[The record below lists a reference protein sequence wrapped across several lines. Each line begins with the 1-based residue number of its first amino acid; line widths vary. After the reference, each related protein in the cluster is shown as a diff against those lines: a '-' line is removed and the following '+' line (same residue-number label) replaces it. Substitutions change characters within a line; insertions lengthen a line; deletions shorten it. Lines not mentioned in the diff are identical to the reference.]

1 MVRQLFKTGDGGAVI
16 ELGVIVITGALFLA
30 LIVTGALLS
39 LDIQLSGTVLKIHQ
53 VAPILSLLSSAI
65 TVALLINK
73 HA

>member
-30 LIVTGALLS
+30 LIVTGALPS